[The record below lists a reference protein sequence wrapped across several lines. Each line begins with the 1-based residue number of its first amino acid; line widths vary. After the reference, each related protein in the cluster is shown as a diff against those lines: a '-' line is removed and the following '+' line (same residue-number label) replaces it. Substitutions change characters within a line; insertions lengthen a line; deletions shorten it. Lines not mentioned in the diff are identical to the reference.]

1 MTSKDD
7 ENIVAILERLETQ
20 IKSGQRKKAVKSVD
34 EGVLE
39 CFCHGLKCAV
49 AFSYTSVTWMLI
61 TQA

>member
-20 IKSGQRKKAVKSVD
+20 MKSGQRKKAIKSVD

-39 CFCHGLKCAV
+39 CFCQGLKCAES
-49 AFSYTSVTWMLI
+49 FSYIGVTLV
-61 TQA
+61 